1 MDWRKSIYQELRRR
15 NRRETGFADLI
26 KRHGGGDLQGG
37 GGGGGGFVGV
47 RDEDSISVK
56 SLEQKLFRVQEELTE
71 LHRKKG
77 DNAQRVIDL
86 STALQYSQKEIQEKE
101 KSLVENE
108 SLVLKLQQ
116 EIESLNEKLD
126 ELRDRNQLLNDEY
139 QALHLALNSADHKL
153 IEAQKENDRLLAQV
167 MEFKERDVQLMNR
180 ENEIF
185 LQKVQL
191 QVQQQLRE
199 AAEEK
204 TVHLPNEKNIQTVGQ
219 ANLSTICATVRL
231 PTKSYLKFIA
241 HDGEVNCVA
250 WNPHTSDLYTGGS
263 DRKIK
268 YWNIAKGV
276 AENRGQ
282 LSGCNGS
289 IMSLD
294 FDTSGSLILGASG
307 DFASRIWSV
316 DGCRLRHTL
325 TGHSGKVMS
334 AKFLLDS
341 TKFISGSQDRT
352 IKVWDLQSRACIST
366 KFAGSTCNDLVTNET
381 MIISG
386 HFDKKIRFY
395 DCRNIG
401 GSSSFG
407 SDTHQSEIIVGGK
420 ITSLDLSKN
429 GQYLLASTREN
440 KIEITDLR
448 NMKTTLNCLS
458 GSGFQIGCDW
468 ARATFSPD
476 SEYVACGTSDGSI
489 FIWKYNSS
497 NPERI
502 LKEFDSVVVAVAWQ
516 PSGNGLVSCDKNR
529 NVVVWADI

>member
-1 MDWRKSIYQELRRR
+1 MRILMRRGRGKRRVGTMDWRKSIYQELRRR

-37 GGGGGGFVGV
+37 GGGGGGFVGGAV
-47 RDEDSISVK
+47 QEKNSQNCIEKKGITHNESSISP
-56 SLEQKLFRVQEELTE
+56 LLFST
-71 LHRKKG
+71 RK
-77 DNAQRVIDL
+77 
-86 STALQYSQKEIQEKE
+86 KEIQEKE

-204 TVHLPNEKNIQTVGQ
+204 TVHLPNEKKHSN
-219 ANLSTICATVRL
+219 
-231 PTKSYLKFIA
+231 Y
-241 HDGEVNCVA
+241 
-250 WNPHTSDLYTGGS
+250 
-263 DRKIK
+263 RKIK

-448 NMKTTLNCLS
+448 NMKN
-458 GSGFQIGCDW
+458 
-468 ARATFSPD
+468 
-476 SEYVACGTSDGSI
+476 
-489 FIWKYNSS
+489 NS
-497 NPERI
+497 
-502 LKEFDSVVVAVAWQ
+502 
-516 PSGNGLVSCDKNR
+516 
-529 NVVVWADI
+529 